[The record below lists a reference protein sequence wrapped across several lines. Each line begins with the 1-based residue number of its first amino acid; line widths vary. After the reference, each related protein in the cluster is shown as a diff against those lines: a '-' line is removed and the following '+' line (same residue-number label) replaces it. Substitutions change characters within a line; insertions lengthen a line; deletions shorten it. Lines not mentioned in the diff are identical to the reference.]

1 MISITDARVAS
12 HRAVFQRA
20 GAPTHAVFRGVG
32 APTQA
37 MLSPALSFVV
47 LLASGVVLGCSE
59 GNSDPLA
66 AAGSNASG
74 SAGTGGGQTGSS
86 GTGGSSATA
95 GTSAGGAAGG
105 GSGGTGPTTEPL
117 ILFDF
122 PAAADVEGW
131 QFAFADPIE
140 LIPSVAAADAGEVE
154 PQTGVATAEHDTTGD
169 PTGNPGAIRLVL
181 PFAGP
186 SQKISFEGSV
196 GTNEMGVDL
205 SGHSISARISVLS
218 GYSADPMNPPGLKLY
233 VKTGA
238 GFFYADS
245 GYQNIAP
252 GSDWQTFTWGNV
264 STPQYPTP
272 PYPADFNPAD
282 VRQIGIEFDTGAA
295 GTYSTATLLLD
306 TVAVY

>member
-1 MISITDARVAS
+1 MVSITGARVAS
-12 HRAVFQRA
+12 RQLCAAVF
-20 GAPTHAVFRGVG
+20 GCVG

-37 MLSPALSFVV
+37 FSFSALPCLA
-47 LLASGVVLGCSE
+47 LLASSFMLGCSE
-59 GNSDPLA
+59 GTSDPLA
-66 AAGSNASG
+66 AAGSATAG
-74 SAGTGGGQTGSS
+74 SAGTSGGQTGSS
-86 GTGGSSATA
+86 GSGGSGGGTA
-95 GTSAGGAAGG
+95 GTSAGGTGG

-131 QFAFADPIE
+131 QFAFADPIG
-140 LIPSVAAADAGEVE
+140 LIPQQVAADAGEPPVE
-154 PQTGVATAEHDTTGD
+154 EGVATAEHDAMGD
-169 PTGNPGAIRLVL
+169 PTGNPGSVRLVL

-196 GTNEMGVDL
+196 ATNEMGVDL
-205 SGHSISARISVLS
+205 TGHSISARIAVLS
-218 GYSADPMNPPGLKLY
+218 GYSTDPMNPPGLKLY

-238 GFFYADS
+238 AFFYADS

-252 GSDWQTFTWGNV
+252 GSDWQTFSWGNV
-264 STPQYPTP
+264 SNPQYPMP
-272 PYPADFNPAD
+272 PYPADFDPTD

-295 GTYSTATLLLD
+295 GSYSSATVLLD